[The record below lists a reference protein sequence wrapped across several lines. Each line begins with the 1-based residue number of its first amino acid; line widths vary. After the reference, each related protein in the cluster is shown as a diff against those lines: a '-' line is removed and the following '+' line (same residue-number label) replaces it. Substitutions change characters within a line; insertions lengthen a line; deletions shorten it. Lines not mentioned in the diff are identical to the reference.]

1 MKLTTKIIISFL
13 ITGVILSGM
22 ISKLYRYDLPLLW
35 VISISII
42 LAGVIG
48 ILVARIIII
57 PIDRL
62 FQGTEII
69 KAGNLDYRVGT
80 EKQDEVG
87 RLSKTMD
94 DFVEELSTATQS
106 IADLQELNAELKD
119 QAEEFHANEDYF
131 RRLFE
136 YSNDAVFIYDFEGN
150 ALDVNKKA
158 CDMLGYSKDEL
169 LKIQFLDLQTK
180 GELTRSKSASKLNN
194 ETGSVRFESVFQ
206 RKDGSIIDV
215 EISSSVVDLKKSI
228 MQSIVGN
235 ITARKQME
243 SSLRE
248 SEEKF
253 RTFMETASDLMFI
266 TGPDGTFAYVNTAMA
281 NHLGYAKDELIGMSI
296 QDLYAKDTVEA
307 SKMIRQS
314 FSAEGEDIH
323 QLIWETKNRRR
334 IYGEMKVV
342 GNYNS
347 EGQFK
352 GIRGIFRDISERRKI
367 ENSQRLA
374 QMGKMA
380 ADMAH
385 EVKNQLMVINTRAQ
399 IAEMRKP
406 EDPEVVSDLTV
417 IRGQC
422 GRVNDIVKRLLMFS
436 KPSKGDF
443 VLADVNET
451 VDSVIKLV
459 EKQYSLNSV
468 EIRKDLATEL
478 PEVLMDAKQIQDV
491 FLNLI
496 GNSYEA
502 MSGGGEVIVRTAST
516 RGSVQVLIA
525 DTGSGIS
532 ESDLEHI
539 FDPFFTT
546 KEEGTGLGLSVCYG
560 VIQAHDGELRYTSE
574 LGKGTTATVS
584 FPIPNSG

>member
-1 MKLTTKIIISFL
+1 
-13 ITGVILSGM
+13 
-22 ISKLYRYDLPLLW
+22 
-35 VISISII
+35 
-42 LAGVIG
+42 
-48 ILVARIIII
+48 
-57 PIDRL
+57 
-62 FQGTEII
+62 
-69 KAGNLDYRVGT
+69 
-80 EKQDEVG
+80 
-87 RLSKTMD
+87 
-94 DFVEELSTATQS
+94 
-106 IADLQELNAELKD
+106 
-119 QAEEFHANEDYF
+119 
-131 RRLFE
+131 
-136 YSNDAVFIYDFEGN
+136 
-150 ALDVNKKA
+150 
-158 CDMLGYSKDEL
+158 
-169 LKIQFLDLQTK
+169 
-180 GELTRSKSASKLNN
+180 
-194 ETGSVRFESVFQ
+194 
-206 RKDGSIIDV
+206 
-215 EISSSVVDLKKSI
+215 
-228 MQSIVGN
+228 
-235 ITARKQME
+235 
-243 SSLRE
+243 
-248 SEEKF
+248 
-253 RTFMETASDLMFI
+253 
-266 TGPDGTFAYVNTAMA
+266 
-281 NHLGYAKDELIGMSI
+281 
-296 QDLYAKDTVEA
+296 
-307 SKMIRQS
+307 
-314 FSAEGEDIH
+314 
-323 QLIWETKNRRR
+323 
-334 IYGEMKVV
+334 
-342 GNYNS
+342 
-347 EGQFK
+347 
-352 GIRGIFRDISERRKI
+352 
-367 ENSQRLA
+367 
-374 QMGKMA
+374 
-380 ADMAH
+380 MAH

-468 EIRKDLATEL
+468 EIKKDLATEL
-478 PEVLMDAKQIQDV
+478 PEVLMDVKQIQDV

>member
-1 MKLTTKIIISFL
+1 MKLSTKIVSAFL
-13 ITGVILSGM
+13 ITGFVLSGM
-22 ISKLYRYDLPLLW
+22 IASLFLSECPIYFVMPVSTLLSGAIGF
-35 VISISII
+35 VI
-42 LAGVIG
+42 
-48 ILVARIIII
+48 ARIIII

-69 KAGNLDYRVGT
+69 KAGNLDYRLNM
-80 EKQDEVG
+80 ERKDEVG
-87 RLSKTMD
+87 RLSQTMD
-94 DFVEELSTATQS
+94 DLVAELNKATQS
-106 IADLQELNAELKD
+106 IADLQELNAEM
-119 QAEEFHANEDYF
+119 QAQVQEVHANEDYF

-150 ALDVNKKA
+150 TLDVNKKA
-158 CDMLGYSKDEL
+158 CEMLGYSKEEM
-169 LKIQFLDLQTK
+169 LKIPFLDLQTK
-180 GELTRSKSASKLNN
+180 EELTRSKSASKLNN
-194 ETGSVRFESVFQ
+194 ETGSVRFESEF
-206 RKDGSIIDV
+206 RCKDGSVISV

-243 SSLRE
+243 KSLRE

-266 TGPDGTFAYVNTAMA
+266 TGPDGLFTYVNTAMA
-281 NHLGYAKDELIGMSI
+281 NHLGYVKEEMIGMSV

-307 SKMIRQS
+307 SKLIRQN
-314 FSAEGEDIH
+314 FTAEGEDIH
-323 QLIWETKNRRR
+323 HLIWETKNRRK
-334 IYGEMKVV
+334 INGEMKVV
-342 GNYNS
+342 ASYNDQG
-347 EGQFK
+347 EFK
-352 GIRGIFRDISERRKI
+352 GIRGVFRDISERRKI

-406 EDPEVVSDLTV
+406 EDPEVVTDLKV
-417 IRGQC
+417 IRDQC
-422 GRVNDIVKRLLMFS
+422 GRVNEIVKRLLMFS

-443 VLADVNET
+443 ELADVNET

-459 EKQYSLNSV
+459 EKQYSVNKV
-468 EIRKDLATEL
+468 EIHRDLEDGL
-478 PEVLMDAKQIQDV
+478 PQVRMDVKQIQDV

-502 MSGGGEVIVRTAST
+502 MPGGGEILVRTT
-516 RGSVQVLIA
+516 CNGGSVQVMIA

-532 ESDLEHI
+532 EADLEHI

-560 VIQAHDGELRYTSE
+560 VIQAHDGDLRYTSE
-574 LGKGTTATVS
+574 IGHGTTVTAS
-584 FPIPNSG
+584 FPIPEET

>member
-1 MKLTTKIIISFL
+1 MKIATKIFLAFL

-22 ISKLYRYDLPLLW
+22 IASLYQLHLPFLL
-35 VISISII
+35 VLLITALLSS
-42 LAGVIG
+42 AIG
-48 ILVARIIII
+48 ILIARIIII
-57 PIDRL
+57 PIERL

-80 EKQDEVG
+80 ERRDEVG
-87 RLSKTMD
+87 RLSKSMD
-94 DFVEELSTATQS
+94 ELVNELNTATQS
-106 IADLQELNAELKD
+106 IAELQEINAELKD
-119 QAEEFHANEDYF
+119 QAKELHANEDYF

-136 YSNDAVFIYDFEGN
+136 YSNDAVFIYDLEGQTLN
-150 ALDVNKKA
+150 VNKKA
-158 CDMLGYSKDEL
+158 CIMLGYSKDEL
-169 LKIQFLDLQTK
+169 LAIPFLDLQTT
-180 GELTRSKSASKLNN
+180 EEVTRSKAASKLNN
-194 ETGSVRFESVFQ
+194 ETGAVRFESAFR
-206 RKDGSIIDV
+206 RKDGSVVDV
-215 EISSSVVDLKKSI
+215 EISSSVVDLKKGI

-243 SSLRE
+243 KSLRE

-266 TGPDGTFAYVNTAMA
+266 TAPDGTFTYINAAMA
-281 NHLGYAKDELIGMSI
+281 NHLGYNKDELIGMSI

-307 SKMIRQS
+307 SKIMRQS
-314 FSAEGEDIH
+314 NIVEGEDIH

-342 GNYNS
+342 ANYDS
-347 EGQFK
+347 KGHFK
-352 GIRGIFRDISERRKI
+352 GIRGVFRDISERRKI
-367 ENSQRLA
+367 ERSQRLT

-406 EDPEVVSDLTV
+406 EDPEVVADLKV
-417 IRGQC
+417 IREQC

-443 VLADVNET
+443 IQADVNET
-451 VDSVIKLV
+451 VDAVLKLV
-459 EKQYSLNSV
+459 EKQYSINGV
-468 EIRKDLATEL
+468 EIKRDFTSGL
-478 PEVLMDAKQIQDV
+478 PEILMDIKQIQDV
-491 FLNLI
+491 YLNLI

-502 MSGGGEVIVRTAST
+502 MPGGGEIIVRTALT
-516 RGSVQVLIA
+516 GDYVQVMIT
-525 DTGSGIS
+525 DTGTGIS
-532 ESDLEHI
+532 ESDLDQI

-560 VIQAHDGELRYTSE
+560 VIQAHDGDLKYTSE
-574 LGKGTTATVS
+574 VGKGTTVTVS
-584 FPIPNSG
+584 LPVPER